1 MKGLKEKDKRF
12 KCMKMITLLGIMVA
26 VLCSCSNDDDE
37 KPQADPALVYFLVTE
52 TDVEH
57 GDSYILPLKDA
68 EAIAE
73 ARAIIA
79 NNEKKI
85 ILAEIS
91 NDPNEKYS
99 LNKDLLKNRTWSW
112 HIVSFNGF
120 VDTSI
125 EILDGWPAYVEDN
138 YSEWVEN
145 TKGDGTN
152 GNIGF
157 WNYTLEREVPADE
170 LY

>member
-1 MKGLKEKDKRF
+1 
-12 KCMKMITLLGIMVA
+12 MVA
-26 VLCSCSNDDDE
+26 VLCSCNNDDE
-37 KPQADPALVYFLVTE
+37 KPLADPALVYFLVTE

-57 GDSYILPLKDA
+57 GDSYILPLKD
-68 EAIAE
+68 EEDIAA

-79 NNEKKI
+79 NHETKI

-91 NDPNEKYS
+91 SNINENYS
-99 LNKDLLKNRTWSW
+99 INKDLLNNRTWSW
-112 HIVSFNGF
+112 HVVSFNGF

-125 EILDGWPAYVEDN
+125 EILDGWPTYVEDN

-145 TKGDGTN
+145 TKGDGIN

-157 WNYTLEREVPADE
+157 WNYTLKREVSADE

>member
-1 MKGLKEKDKRF
+1 
-12 KCMKMITLLGIMVA
+12 MKMKILLGAMVA
-26 VLCSCSNDDDE
+26 LLCSCSNDDDE
-37 KPQADPALVYFLVTE
+37 KLVTDPALVYFLVTE

-68 EAIAE
+68 EDIAE

-91 NDPNEKYS
+91 NDTDENYS
-99 LNKDLLKNRTWSW
+99 LNRDLLKNRTWSW
-112 HIVSFNGF
+112 HVVSFNGF

-125 EILDGWPAYVEDN
+125 EILDGWPTYVEEN

-145 TKGDGTN
+145 TKGDGAN

-157 WNYTLEREVPADE
+157 WNYTLEREVSVDE

>member
-1 MKGLKEKDKRF
+1 MRMK
-12 KCMKMITLLGIMVA
+12 ILLGAMVA
-26 VLCSCSNDDDE
+26 VLCSCNNDDE
-37 KPQADPALVYFLVTE
+37 KPVADPALVYFLVTE

-57 GDSYILPLKDA
+57 GDSYILPLKDV
-68 EAIAE
+68 EDIAE
-73 ARAIIA
+73 ARAILA
-79 NNEKKI
+79 SHEKKI

-91 NDPNEKYS
+91 NDANENYS
-99 LNKDLLKNRTWSW
+99 LNKDLLKNHTWSW
-112 HIVSFNGF
+112 HVVSFKGF

-125 EILDGWPAYVEDN
+125 EILDGWPTYVEEN

-145 TKGDGTN
+145 TKGDGAN

-157 WNYTLEREVPADE
+157 WNYTLKREVSADE

>member
-1 MKGLKEKDKRF
+1 
-12 KCMKMITLLGIMVA
+12 MKMIALLGVTVGI
-26 VLCSCSNDDDE
+26 LCSCSNDDE

-57 GDSYILPLKDA
+57 GDSYILPLKNA
-68 EAIAE
+68 EDIAE

-91 NDPNEKYS
+91 NDPDENYS

-112 HIVSFNGF
+112 HVVSFNGF

-125 EILDGWPAYVEDN
+125 EILDGWPTFVEDN
-138 YSEWVEN
+138 YREWVEN
-145 TKGDGTN
+145 TKGDSTN

>member
-1 MKGLKEKDKRF
+1 MR
-12 KCMKMITLLGIMVA
+12 MITLLGIMVA
-26 VLCSCSNDDDE
+26 ALCSCSNDDDE
-37 KPQADPALVYFLVTE
+37 KPVADPAMVYFLVTE

-68 EAIAE
+68 EDIAA

-85 ILAEIS
+85 VLAEIS
-91 NDPNEKYS
+91 NNPKENYS
-99 LNKDLLKNRTWSW
+99 LNRDLLKNRTWSW
-112 HIVSFNGF
+112 HVVSFNGF

-125 EILDGWPAYVEDN
+125 EILDGWPTYVEDN
-138 YSEWVEN
+138 YSEWVEK

-157 WNYTLEREVPADE
+157 WNYTLKREVSADE

>member
-1 MKGLKEKDKRF
+1 
-12 KCMKMITLLGIMVA
+12 MKMKVLLGAMV
-26 VLCSCSNDDDE
+26 VLLCSCNNDDE
-37 KPQADPALVYFLVTE
+37 KPVVDPALVYFLVTE

-68 EAIAE
+68 EDIAE

-85 ILAEIS
+85 VLAEIS
-91 NDPNEKYS
+91 NDANINYS

-112 HIVSFNGF
+112 HVVSFMGF

-125 EILDGWPAYVEDN
+125 EILDGWPTYVEEN

-145 TKGDGTN
+145 TKGDGEN
-152 GNIGF
+152 GTIGF
-157 WNYTLEREVPADE
+157 WNYTLKREVSADE

>member
-1 MKGLKEKDKRF
+1 MKL
-12 KCMKMITLLGIMVA
+12 ITLLGIMVA
-26 VLCSCSNDDDE
+26 LLCCCTRDDD
-37 KPQADPALVYFLVTE
+37 KKLIADPALVYFLVTE

-68 EAIAE
+68 DDIAE

-79 NNEKKI
+79 NKEMKI

-91 NDPNEKYS
+91 NDPNENYS
-99 LNKDLLKNRTWSW
+99 VNKDLLKNRTWSW

-125 EILDGWPAYVEDN
+125 EILDGWPTYVEEN

-145 TKGDGTN
+145 TKGDGEN
-152 GNIGF
+152 GVIGF
-157 WNYTLEREVPADE
+157 WNYTLEREVSSDE

>member
-1 MKGLKEKDKRF
+1 
-12 KCMKMITLLGIMVA
+12 MKMKILLGAMVA
-26 VLCSCSNDDDE
+26 LLCSCSNDDDE
-37 KPQADPALVYFLVTE
+37 KPVADPALVYFLVTE

-57 GDSYILPLKDA
+57 GDSYILPLEKSED
-68 EAIAE
+68 IAE

-79 NNEKKI
+79 NKEKKI

-91 NDPNEKYS
+91 NDTNENYS
-99 LNKDLLKNRTWSW
+99 SNRDLLKNRTWSW

-125 EILDGWPAYVEDN
+125 EILDGWPTYVEEN

-157 WNYTLEREVPADE
+157 WNYTLEREVSADE